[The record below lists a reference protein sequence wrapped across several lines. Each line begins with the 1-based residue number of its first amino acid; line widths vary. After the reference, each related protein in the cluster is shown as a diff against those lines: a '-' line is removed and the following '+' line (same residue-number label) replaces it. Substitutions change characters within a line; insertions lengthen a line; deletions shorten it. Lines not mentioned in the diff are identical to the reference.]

1 MGTECHLDS
10 TFPQHITK
18 MRENEATLPRI
29 FLLRSF
35 VRQPWELSSLQQD
48 KNKHTKTS
56 TSPIWQEKEW
66 ETPFHSAAR
75 GRSNYSEAELFLI
88 CAALSFQRWGRPSFE
103 TTLNSCDVFLSTTL
117 LSATISTEP
126 LQLKCS
132 HRDSETHTRASSW
145 VDFDRCNLKLVT
157 SRSPNTHTQQH
168 NQSLHSELMF
178 LSNMFTLA
186 DAWEKHLTFELPHVQ
201 QFQKLVVNFERVSL
215 LQKFQFAGL
224 NRNNLTMKTSSASL
238 E

>member
-10 TFPQHITK
+10 TFPQHNTK

-75 GRSNYSEAELFLI
+75 DRSNYSEAELFLI
-88 CAALSFQRWGRPSFE
+88 CAALSFQGRPSFE
-103 TTLNSCDVFLSTTL
+103 TTLNSCDVFLSITL

-126 LQLKCS
+126 LLLKCS
-132 HRDSETHTRASSW
+132 HRDSETRTRASSW

-186 DAWEKHLTFELPHVQ
+186 DAWEKHLMFELPHVQ
-201 QFQKLVVNFERVSL
+201 QFQKLVVNFERVCL